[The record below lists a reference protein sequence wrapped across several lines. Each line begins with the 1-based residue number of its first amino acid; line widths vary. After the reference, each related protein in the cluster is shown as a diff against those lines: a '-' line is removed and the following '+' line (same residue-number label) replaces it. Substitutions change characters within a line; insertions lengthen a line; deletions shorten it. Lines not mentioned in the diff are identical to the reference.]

1 LSSIFFD
8 VLASSLRWQGAP
20 YKAGGGAITPS
31 GAGGKLATNV
41 ASKEAAGT
49 ISRDK
54 TLVNSLVNIL
64 IGISATIGEDNGKHT
79 GACVVGC
86 FLEEGAV

>member
-1 LSSIFFD
+1 MD
-8 VLASSLRWQGAP
+8 AKAP
-20 YKAGGGAITPS
+20 YKAGGEAITPS

-41 ASKEAAGT
+41 CTEEAAGT

-54 TLVNSLVNIL
+54 TLIDRLVNIL
-64 IGISATIGEDNGKHT
+64 VRIGTTIGEDNGKHT